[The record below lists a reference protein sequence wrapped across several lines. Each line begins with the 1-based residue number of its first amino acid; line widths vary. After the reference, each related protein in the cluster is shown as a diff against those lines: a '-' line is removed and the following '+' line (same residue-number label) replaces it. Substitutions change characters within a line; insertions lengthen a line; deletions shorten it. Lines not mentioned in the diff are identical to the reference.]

1 MFDTLLIIILFL
13 VASLLVCL
21 LTSRLN
27 INIKHLCLFFHP
39 SLILT
44 YILKFRTHYLFR
56 PLRLLRSLKS
66 NSMVAKL
73 GRFQIIFL
81 GSSINKNQ
89 IIPDK
94 SITFIVE
101 NNHIKYNNEVKP
113 LELPMTKNLL
123 LQNK

>member
-1 MFDTLLIIILFL
+1 MSLFSSITDFN
-13 VASLLVCL
+13 VYFE
-21 LTSRLN
+21 
-27 INIKHLCLFFHP
+27 IPK
-39 SLILT
+39 
-44 YILKFRTHYLFR
+44 THYLFR
-56 PLRLLRSLKS
+56 LLRLLRSLKS

>member
-1 MFDTLLIIILFL
+1 MSLFSSITDFN
-13 VASLLVCL
+13 VYFE
-21 LTSRLN
+21 
-27 INIKHLCLFFHP
+27 IPK
-39 SLILT
+39 
-44 YILKFRTHYLFR
+44 THYLFR
-56 PLRLLRSLKS
+56 LIRLLRSLKS

-73 GRFQIIFL
+73 GRFQTIFL